1 MKTLN
6 VEFEKHDI
14 NQFNDGELEL
24 VSGGART
31 LFESLHRLLFA
42 GSCVATG
49 NTLEVHGDQ
58 LWCR

>member
-1 MKTLN
+1 

-14 NQFNDGELEL
+14 NQFDDGELEL